1 MNEVRSFVDMRR
13 VQQLLGH
20 SNLNTTQ
27 VYLQFN
33 DQDLRGGI
41 TRNKVEF

>member
-1 MNEVRSFVDMRR
+1 

-33 DQDLRGGI
+33 DQDL
-41 TRNKVEF
+41 